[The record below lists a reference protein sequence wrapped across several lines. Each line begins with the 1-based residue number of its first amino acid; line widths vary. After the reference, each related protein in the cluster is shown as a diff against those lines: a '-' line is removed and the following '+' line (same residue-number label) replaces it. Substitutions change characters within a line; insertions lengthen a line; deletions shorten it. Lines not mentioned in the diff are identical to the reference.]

1 MGVCLSLCVY
11 VCVCVGVAEWR
22 QGLWTVIFNYKD
34 DSLKEDL
41 GVIKRE
47 VLDFLSLQNIFL
59 GKLLNGEVGVGEEPL
74 QL

>member
-1 MGVCLSLCVY
+1 MCVC
-11 VCVCVGVAEWR
+11 VCVCVGVAGWR
-22 QGLWTVIFNYKD
+22 QGLWTIILNYKN

-41 GVIKRE
+41 RVIKSQ

>member
-1 MGVCLSLCVY
+1 MCVCVC
-11 VCVCVGVAEWR
+11 VCVCVGVAGWR
-22 QGLWTVIFNYKD
+22 QGLWIIILNYKD

-41 GVIKRE
+41 RVIKSQ

>member
-1 MGVCLSLCVY
+1 MC
-11 VCVCVGVAEWR
+11 VCVCVCVCIGVAGWR
-22 QGLWTVIFNYKD
+22 QRLWTIILNYKD

-41 GVIKRE
+41 RVIKSQ
-47 VLDFLSLQNIFL
+47 VLDYLSLQNIFL

>member
-1 MGVCLSLCVY
+1 MC
-11 VCVCVGVAEWR
+11 VCVCVCIGVAGWR
-22 QGLWTVIFNYKD
+22 QGLWTIILNYKD

-41 GVIKRE
+41 RVIKSQ